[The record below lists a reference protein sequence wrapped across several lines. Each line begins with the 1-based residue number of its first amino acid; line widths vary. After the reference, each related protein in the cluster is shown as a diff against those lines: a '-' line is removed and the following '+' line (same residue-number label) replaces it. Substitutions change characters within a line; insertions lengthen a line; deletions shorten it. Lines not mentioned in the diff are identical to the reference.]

1 MTHAIRLML
10 FIVVMAA
17 VPASSFGAVSVSIT
31 VAPPL
36 LPVYSQPIC
45 PNAGYIWV
53 PGYWAYGYYGYYWVP
68 GTWVLTP
75 FIGALWTPG
84 YWGWSSG
91 VYVWHEGYWGPHVGF
106 YGGINYGFGY
116 AGTGYAGGYWNHGS
130 FYYNSTVNNVDRTI
144 VHNVYS
150 KAVVNNATMNRVSY
164 NGGSGGMTALPTAT
178 DLAAARDRHA
188 GPTTAQTQL
197 RRSASTNRAQ
207 IASVNHGR
215 PAVLA
220 APRPMAFT
228 GREAAPTNRATQN
241 HAATNGAARRTE
253 NSAAGARRMASSAHT
268 SRQPINHPAT
278 RLAPRASA
286 SRSTLGENAEISH
299 RAQQPLDSSA
309 RNNAARPAAPHNHAL
324 AQHSASRSNPE
335 PRHAPTPPS
344 HYSARNGAPA
354 HYSAQPPKSTA
365 RPQNA
370 THSSV
375 GGSNPRNREGGH
387 A

>member
-1 MTHAIRLML
+1 MTRASRLIL
-10 FIVVMAA
+10 LIVVMAA

-36 LPVYSQPIC
+36 LPVYSQPSC
-45 PNAGYIWV
+45 PGAGYIWA

-68 GTWVLTP
+68 GTWVLAP

-84 YWGWSSG
+84 YWGWGSG
-91 VYVWHEGYWGPHVGF
+91 AYLWHEGYWGPHVGF

-116 AGTGYAGGYWNHGS
+116 VGIGYAGGYWNHGS
-130 FYYNSTVNNVDRTI
+130 FYYNSTVNNVGRTI

-150 KAVVNNATMNRVSY
+150 KTVVNNAAMKRVSY
-164 NGGSGGMTALPTAT
+164 NGGSGGTTARPTAT
-178 DLAAARDRHA
+178 ELAAVRDRHA
-188 GPTTAQTQL
+188 GPATAQTQL

-207 IASVNHGR
+207 LASVNHGR
-215 PAVLA
+215 PAVMA
-220 APRPMAFT
+220 ASRPTAFT
-228 GREAAPTNRATQN
+228 GREAATNRPAQN

-253 NSAAGARRMASSAHT
+253 NSAAGARRMASSAHA
-268 SRQPINHPAT
+268 SRQPINHPAA

-286 SRSTLGENAEISH
+286 SRSTLGGNAEISH
-299 RAQQPLDSSA
+299 RAQQPSHSSA
-309 RNNAARPAAPHNHAL
+309 RNNAAPRPAAPHNHAL

-344 HYSARNGAPA
+344 YYSARNGAPA
-354 HYSAQPPKSTA
+354 QHSAQPHESTP

-370 THSSV
+370 PHSSV